1 MQYQFGTE
9 DEFEALS
16 DDRLVVTPTSRVT
29 GDATPIELKLT
40 DSMRFRFLPKLVNN
54 HKDPAKSVEGKL
66 VFERKRKA
74 DEGCP
79 SDCEQESE
87 RISRRNVKTGDWL
100 ELSLDTSETFALFTG
115 LGQLYQLYESVGI
128 PYVPTEYVG
137 VDSASSQVLSLL
149 KNDPSAVRLLA
160 EDNIFE
166 LVKTLLRLVTQ
177 SESVDAL
184 SDTLKSLEE
193 DNIQRLSTT
202 LNVEQLER
210 AAEEFRSSLDNS
222 EEEYWQ
228 KSLFGKY
235 PWILS
240 QLFASPLVLHGEK
253 AYVGGKL
260 LSNRGGNICDFIYR
274 NRMTNNVCLIE
285 IKTPLTELV
294 GIPYRQTYSLST
306 ELSGAVNQV
315 LNYRDQLMKSY
326 HSLVGDGG
334 DRFEAFFPKC
344 AIVIGRVDR
353 LSGPAA
359 IAAFETF
366 RNSLNGVTIIT
377 YDELLQRTA
386 DLIAILQSD
395 AT

>member
-16 DDRLVVTPTSRVT
+16 DDRLVVAPTSRVT

-66 VFERKRKA
+66 VLERKRKA
-74 DEGCP
+74 DEGFP

-87 RISRRNVKTGDWL
+87 RIGRRNVKTGDWL

-160 EDNIFE
+160 KDNIFE

-184 SDTLKSLEE
+184 SSTLKGLEE

-210 AAEEFRSSLDNS
+210 AAIEFRSSLDNS
-222 EEEYWQ
+222 DEEYWQ
-228 KSLFGKY
+228 
-235 PWILS
+235 I
-240 QLFASPLVLHGEK
+240 
-253 AYVGGKL
+253 
-260 LSNRGGNICDFIYR
+260 
-274 NRMTNNVCLIE
+274 
-285 IKTPLTELV
+285 
-294 GIPYRQTYSLST
+294 
-306 ELSGAVNQV
+306 
-315 LNYRDQLMKSY
+315 
-326 HSLVGDGG
+326 
-334 DRFEAFFPKC
+334 
-344 AIVIGRVDR
+344 
-353 LSGPAA
+353 
-359 IAAFETF
+359 
-366 RNSLNGVTIIT
+366 
-377 YDELLQRTA
+377 
-386 DLIAILQSD
+386 
-395 AT
+395 